1 MAYTQQQGNKA
12 PSIQQRGNVVF
23 LHADNEWYAYDF
35 TNRPLGSGAM
45 GTVYRGWRVRDKRPV
60 AIKQVT
66 PKYANIPSIRQRA
79 RLEASMQFSHPNLVE
94 MLGCCELSPNNGP
107 MFIISEFV
115 RGITL
120 DEHIKVHKLRA
131 KPDATQRICE
141 TIYPVLD
148 ALNYLHSKEI
158 IHLDVKP
165 SNIMLENDY
174 KIRLMDLGIA
184 YTHDAV
190 KITSPGILGTPQ
202 YAAPEQVLKQGD
214 THLDID
220 PTTDLYEL
228 GVTLYE
234 LLSGSNPFYAQT
246 IEQTIIKQRTEI
258 LPPIDG
264 VSKYVMA
271 VIHKATSKK
280 KEDRYQSATEFK
292 QALQEALKPHP
303 NIFKRFLDW
312 LFG

>member
-1 MAYTQQQGNKA
+1 MPDN
-12 PSIQQRGNVVF
+12 PNIQQRGNIVF
-23 LHADNEWYAYDF
+23 LYAGNEWYAYDF
-35 TNRPLGSGAM
+35 TKKPLGCGAM
-45 GTVYRGWRVRDKRPV
+45 GTVYRGWRTSDNRPV

-66 PKYANIPSIRQRA
+66 PKYADIPSIRQRA

-94 MLGCCELSPNNGP
+94 MLGCCEWSPSHGP

-115 RGITL
+115 KGMTL
-120 DEHIKVHKLRA
+120 DEHIKVHKLRE
-131 KPDATQRICE
+131 KPDATKRICE

-148 ALNYLHSKEI
+148 ALDYLHSKEI
-158 IHLDVKP
+158 IHLDIKP

-190 KITSPGILGTPQ
+190 RMTSPGILGTPQ
-202 YAAPEQVLKQGD
+202 YAAPEQVLNEGD

-220 PTTDLYEL
+220 QTTDFYEL

-234 LLSGSNPFYAQT
+234 LLAGNNPFYAQT
-246 IEQTIIKQRTEI
+246 MEQTIIKQRTEI

-264 VSKYVMA
+264 VSKYVME
-271 VIHKATSKK
+271 VIHKATAKK
-280 KEDRYQSATEFK
+280 KEDRYQSAKEF
-292 QALQEALKPHP
+292 QLALQEALKPHP
-303 NIFKRFLDW
+303 NVFKRFIDW
-312 LFG
+312 LLG